1 MLTSYSQDDCEVGNP
16 DFPYIEADETI
27 TYTPQASSLVSII
40 ETNYHVKVYF
50 HIINDDNGNRPTPVT
65 QTMLDNAITNLNTHY
80 NQFDIDFVL
89 DGSGQVN
96 NSNWMTIAN
105 STEFLQ
111 LRTDAMSNGLFVN
124 EVFNVFICDDYTT
137 GAGVATKPGKTIL
150 IRDEYLLSSSLPH
163 EFAHNLLIHHT
174 HHGSNGSCV
183 ATTNGDYVNDTERS
197 CPFSPSEIN
206 NCYNYSGSYIDGC
219 GNGFTHVP
227 ADNFM
232 STNTLPCRDITNAV
246 FSTGQGIR
254 MKQRIN
260 VYLNTLYLNAII
272 KETTVSVYNSGTL
285 VKFVGQLPN
294 SSYSTLPISEE
305 ENENPNFIQNLDNGL
320 YIIKKNYENGATEEE
335 MILKH

>member
-1 MLTSYSQDDCEVGNP
+1 
-16 DFPYIEADETI
+16 
-27 TYTPQASSLVSII
+27 
-40 ETNYHVKVYF
+40 
-50 HIINDDNGNRPTPVT
+50 
-65 QTMLDNAITNLNTHY
+65 
-80 NQFDIDFVL
+80 
-89 DGSGQVN
+89 
-96 NSNWMTIAN
+96 
-105 STEFLQ
+105 
-111 LRTDAMSNGLFVN
+111 
-124 EVFNVFICDDYTT
+124 
-137 GAGVATKPGKTIL
+137 
-150 IRDEYLLSSSLPH
+150 
-163 EFAHNLLIHHT
+163 
-174 HHGSNGSCV
+174 
-183 ATTNGDYVNDTERS
+183 
-197 CPFSPSEIN
+197 
-206 NCYNYSGSYIDGC
+206 
-219 GNGFTHVP
+219 VP